1 MPIAVLTAYTEKEY
15 EPFDPYS
22 RFYPAMPV
30 SVCFSDTALCTLGK
44 CRICFFVCIENVE
57 DTACVFARRDILR
70 RDENHFCL
78 KKRV

>member
-1 MPIAVLTAYTEKEY
+1 MPAKIISLNRSSYCYKNRYGE
-15 EPFDPYS
+15 
-22 RFYPAMPV
+22 
-30 SVCFSDTALCTLGK
+30 

-57 DTACVFARRDILR
+57 DTACVFALRDILR

>member
-1 MPIAVLTAYTEKEY
+1 MPIAVLMAHTEKEY

-44 CRICFFVCIENVE
+44 RYGWFRFYGKFFCDRIYAFIF
-57 DTACVFARRDILR
+57 RRL
-70 RDENHFCL
+70 F
-78 KKRV
+78 